1 VPIAAIPIP
10 LGDQQGARSVQES
23 VDLDLSKFVV
33 EDGSELSY
41 EIRVREDRGGTA
53 AQMSGQPAANQQAA
67 QDQATNPPAASQVAN
82 NQQLASDQRASSSTS
97 ANSSTASATTGQQS
111 SSTSAQTRSNTTP
124 NSPTGARENQT
135 AASENQRAP
144 QSQGDPNSQQM
155 AEKDPRSAQEK
166 SSQTASRQ
174 PAGEQSAANKLAANQ
189 QSTTGSQQTNPQS
202 ASGNS
207 QQSSTTASNAKRSDW
222 ATKTAADTDKS
233 PPDVDKTA
241 SKSPSDSTASEK
253 KPADAEQM
261 PRTASSGR
269 QSLSG
274 ERPESMPQDSQESS
288 QQAQD
293 SSSQNSP
300 SASQQAGSQ
309 QQQQQSQS
317 GSQSPSNNEQQ
328 QASSPSDSPP
338 PNSMTKRSLDV
349 AQASSSNRMRL
360 TVDRWAGSFEGQQRA
375 KLEMAIGPELEA
387 LDKSL
392 EKAQK
397 TARGVLDELEVDKQW
412 RGTHDRDVGSA
423 ERFTVEALEIV
434 KKLQDRSKD
443 TPYAFIGLQVAD
455 ISLAHI
461 DPARKNFWKT
471 LESEGDDRG
480 TSVQEAW
487 HHLGR
492 ARELLA
498 DLRGQYER
506 ARREFQL
513 AESVE
518 KVKKMYQV
526 FIENSQALLQTQD
539 SDPTRYNR
547 KLAEFELDDEYL
559 KRLKEVLEM
568 RRDLQAELARILAE
582 DPRLLRRFMDALKY
596 RSNNLRE
603 ELAELVQN
611 QADLNREVRA
621 WTLVEEADRPRIA
634 KILML
639 RQVQDATK
647 IATAAGEI
655 QSRYQTWLPL
665 DRESKDA
672 DLAAATKTVQEMAT
686 AASELNSA
694 AQKFVT
700 ESQRVT
706 VANPPAEAETANA
719 ESAEATPTASPTVP
733 DTSAALD
740 EILTDAQA
748 LYEQLNKLEVAL
760 RQMAAREEGAET
772 AVFAANRLVDTRRLI
787 ADTSSWVRQLRAHKS
802 GNYTGAAEVD
812 QYRLAMKTDEL
823 AGKLGSIE
831 QTLAGLMQRQDGTL
845 PAPIAEKARE
855 FLTALDKQA
864 SPNQLASVYALH
876 NNQLPRATQRQK
888 AASDALTS
896 AEKAYDE
903 MMRLAIQELDKLP
916 VQDPVADLLDDPT
929 LDELLAQLEQEL
941 PIEELLGIPQRP
953 SNLQIIGDWLRPGN
967 NGMGGGGRIALNQMR
982 QNNQQMR
989 QRLDRAYQRAIARAL
1004 KEATAKRNVEI
1015 PKPTKLSDWNRLV
1028 SQLGDD
1034 LRQSRDKAP
1043 PEQYRRAIEQYFA
1056 QISRAVAENEEAV
1069 SR

>member
-1 VPIAAIPIP
+1 
-10 LGDQQGARSVQES
+10 
-23 VDLDLSKFVV
+23 
-33 EDGSELSY
+33 
-41 EIRVREDRGGTA
+41 
-53 AQMSGQPAANQQAA
+53 
-67 QDQATNPPAASQVAN
+67 
-82 NQQLASDQRASSSTS
+82 
-97 ANSSTASATTGQQS
+97 
-111 SSTSAQTRSNTTP
+111 
-124 NSPTGARENQT
+124 
-135 AASENQRAP
+135 
-144 QSQGDPNSQQM
+144 
-155 AEKDPRSAQEK
+155 
-166 SSQTASRQ
+166 
-174 PAGEQSAANKLAANQ
+174 
-189 QSTTGSQQTNPQS
+189 
-202 ASGNS
+202 
-207 QQSSTTASNAKRSDW
+207 
-222 ATKTAADTDKS
+222 
-233 PPDVDKTA
+233 
-241 SKSPSDSTASEK
+241 
-253 KPADAEQM
+253 
-261 PRTASSGR
+261 
-269 QSLSG
+269 
-274 ERPESMPQDSQESS
+274 
-288 QQAQD
+288 
-293 SSSQNSP
+293 
-300 SASQQAGSQ
+300 
-309 QQQQQSQS
+309 
-317 GSQSPSNNEQQ
+317 
-328 QASSPSDSPP
+328 
-338 PNSMTKRSLDV
+338 
-349 AQASSSNRMRL
+349 
-360 TVDRWAGSFEGQQRA
+360 
-375 KLEMAIGPELEA
+375 
-387 LDKSL
+387 
-392 EKAQK
+392 
-397 TARGVLDELEVDKQW
+397 
-412 RGTHDRDVGSA
+412 
-423 ERFTVEALEIV
+423 
-434 KKLQDRSKD
+434 
-443 TPYAFIGLQVAD
+443 LQVAD
-455 ISLAHI
+455 IGLAHI

-471 LESEGDDRG
+471 LESEGDHRAG
-480 TSVQEAW
+480 SVQEAW

-518 KVKKMYQV
+518 KVRKMYQV

-547 KLAEFELDDEYL
+547 KMAEFELDDEYL
-559 KRLKEVLEM
+559 KRLKKVLEM

-611 QADLNREVRA
+611 QDDLNREVRA

-639 RQVQDATK
+639 RQVQEAAK

-700 ESQRVT
+700 DSQRVT
-706 VANPPAEAETANA
+706 VANPPAEAEASAA
-719 ESAEATPTASPTVP
+719 ESGDATPTASPTVP
-733 DTSAALD
+733 DTTAALD
-740 EILTDAQA
+740 EILSDAQS

-772 AVFAANRLVDTRRLI
+772 AVFATNRLVDTRRLI

-855 FLTALDKQA
+855 FLTALDKHA

-896 AEKAYDE
+896 AEKAYDD

-967 NGMGGGGRIALNQMR
+967 GGMGGGGQIALNQMR
-982 QNNQQMR
+982 QNNQQLR

-1004 KEATAKRNVEI
+1004 KEATAKRTVEI

-1043 PEQYRRAIEQYFA
+1043 PEQYRRAIEQYFS
-1056 QISRAVAENEEAV
+1056 QISRVVAESEEQA
-1069 SR
+1069 R